1 LSRKNANRLQLTV
14 YRKDTV
20 AGHKLKRGFGP
31 ETNSE
36 QSSLTNSEQS
46 SLTCDPRLA
55 MVLAVNG

>member
-1 LSRKNANRLQLTV
+1 MTV

-46 SLTCDPRLA
+46 SLTNSEQSSLTCDPRLA
-55 MVLAVNG
+55 TVLAVNG